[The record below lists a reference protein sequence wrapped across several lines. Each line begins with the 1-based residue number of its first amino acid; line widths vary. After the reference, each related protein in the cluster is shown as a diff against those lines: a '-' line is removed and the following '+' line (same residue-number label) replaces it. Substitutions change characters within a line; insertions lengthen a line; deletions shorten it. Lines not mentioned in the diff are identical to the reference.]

1 MNRSKTDQESSI
13 LRAGQVVG
21 SLVDAVKWGRAGA
34 AAVGDQC
41 DIVEFRVE
49 ALGGQM
55 GAVAEAMA
63 ACPLPVLL
71 TVRAEEEGGLAAL
84 DGAARRAIFAA
95 LLPQAALVDVEL
107 AHFGTLSSV
116 VAEARERGIPV
127 VASFH
132 DFAGTASLAALES
145 LVGRAQEAGAAAV
158 KFATFLRGS
167 GDLAV
172 LAALQE
178 SAPLPLA
185 TMGMGPLGRVSRLLL
200 ASLGSVLNYG
210 YLDQPTVAGQW
221 SAPRLREL
229 LRELSP

>member
-1 MNRSKTDQESSI
+1 MDKHRIEQKSRA

-21 SLVDAVKWGRAGA
+21 SVADAAFLGRATE
-34 AAVGDQC
+34 AAVGEQC
-41 DIVEFRVE
+41 DVVEFRAE
-49 ALGGQM
+49 AWGGQL
-55 GAVAEAMA
+55 GAVAEAME

-71 TVRAEEEGGLAAL
+71 TVRAAEEGGLAAL
-84 DGAARRAIFAA
+84 DEAARRALFAA
-95 LLPQAALVDVEL
+95 LMPHAALVDVEL
-107 AHFGTLSSV
+107 AHLGTLASV
-116 VAEARERGIPV
+116 VAEARERGLPV

-132 DFAGTASLAALES
+132 DFAGTPGLQELES
-145 LVGRAQEAGAAAV
+145 LVERAQAAGATAV

-167 GDLAV
+167 ADLAV

-210 YLDQPTVAGQW
+210 YLDRPTVPGQW
-221 SAPRLREL
+221 SAQRLREL
-229 LRELSP
+229 LREVGL